1 MQINNAIV
9 AQAEVDAGKSGYDT
23 SHYFSLQLD
32 ANGNTEVV
40 DTDAD
45 SLPDEMTSVDREGYS
60 GYLLGDGIPT
70 NGSAFGHGIQFP
82 GTNETGDYFLRSDF
96 SPTRLFRYDG
106 RRWVKQED
114 NVRMTLS
121 NTNTRSTQKG
131 TFVNNTSTSEIG
143 GEQVTERQSLSQ
155 ALRPKADN

>member
-45 SLPDEMTSVDREGYS
+45 SLPDN
-60 GYLLGDGIPT
+60 L
-70 NGSAFGHGIQFP
+70 Q
-82 GTNETGDYFLRSDF
+82 
-96 SPTRLFRYDG
+96 
-106 RRWVKQED
+106 
-114 NVRMTLS
+114 
-121 NTNTRSTQKG
+121 
-131 TFVNNTSTSEIG
+131 STSEKEPIKK
-143 GEQVTERQSLSQ
+143 VSNNW
-155 ALRPKADN
+155 K